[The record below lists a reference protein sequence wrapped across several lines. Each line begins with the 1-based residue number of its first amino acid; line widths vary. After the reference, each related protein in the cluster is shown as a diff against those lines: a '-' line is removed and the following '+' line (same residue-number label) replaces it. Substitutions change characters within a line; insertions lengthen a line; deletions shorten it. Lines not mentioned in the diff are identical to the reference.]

1 MIRGTEY
8 TIRPF
13 AFSWSGCGT
22 SLRYFSDDAIIIL
35 NSLSLASNVNL
46 PVTPHVSSPA
56 ISSNECL
63 KIETSVLII
72 EGLKLKCV
80 KM

>member
-46 PVTPHVSSPA
+46 PVTPHVSSPTT
-56 ISSNECL
+56 SSNERL
-63 KIETSVLII
+63 KIETGTTSCSSLTI
-72 EGLKLKCV
+72 KPA
-80 KM
+80 